1 MVQAHLVL
9 SQTQFISPR
18 SNGSQSGEWYSEAKT
33 WVLGVLVAV
42 GMLLL
47 PGPFR
52 GWSYGREQLSC
63 TTVGNMCV
71 FLHIMSIY
79 TCVHSSIYLSIHP
92 SVCEFN
98 RNFPF
103 HSPAQFHLVLSLFIV
118 VTPFS
123 DGEETTPIIY
133 NILLYVTSL
142 PLCHLLPPLPPRPS
156 QALAPFCRP
165 LQPPSSTVC
174 HPPLLTRL
182 PLRGGTPLTSRGL
195 QHSVQPPPS
204 HHTGSPLSLGYP
216 CPRPQGDTCS
226 AAPPDGL

>member
-18 SNGSQSGEWYSEAKT
+18 STGSQSGEWYSEAKT

-123 DGEETTPIIY
+123 DGEETTPIIF

-142 PLCHLLPPLPPRPS
+142 PPLPPPTTS
-156 QALAPFCRP
+156 A
-165 LQPPSSTVC
+165 PSS
-174 HPPLLTRL
+174 L
-182 PLRGGTPLTSRGL
+182 PGLGTPLQAPAATFLHRMLS
-195 QHSVQPPPS
+195 
-204 HHTGSPLSLGYP
+204 SPAH
-216 CPRPQGDTCS
+216 Q
-226 AAPPDGL
+226 AAPPWGHPFHLTWSSALCAATTLTPHRLTSLSGLPLSPTPRRHLFRSST